1 MRTPEWSPGDGFSV
15 SAPPSSSAAKRQR
28 RSAGVLQEMRLIDPY
43 AYVREVRVALVTRV
57 PAQSGC
63 WKFCGSVPLVEGILY
78 FDISPNVPC
87 DISSNITN

>member
-1 MRTPEWSPGDGFSV
+1 MVAGRRIQRERAATLVGGEAAASIRWRTAGN
-15 SAPPSSSAAKRQR
+15 AANRPLH
-28 RSAGVLQEMRLIDPY
+28 G
-43 AYVREVRVALVTRV
+43 VREECELHWVTGV

-78 FDISPNVPC
+78 FDISPNVPS